1 MLQKTIGL
9 LDDGKYAREEMIHE
23 LIMPM
28 QKDSSEVFLDSCN
41 LWLIDERLAFHNYLA
56 SDKTINAM
64 PISDSASGKEP
75 DLLSLKVFDNPILV
89 NDQTNFPLASITVVE
104 LKRPM
109 RNDMK
114 EGEDKDPI
122 EQALGYVERIREGQV
137 KTKDGFLMPRND
149 NIPAY
154 CYIVCDLTPTMI
166 KRCKN
171 FSLTM
176 TADGMG
182 YFGYNPNYKSYIE
195 VISFNQLV
203 RAAKERNKAFF
214 DKLGLSSN

>member
-1 MLQKTIGL
+1 
-9 LDDGKYAREEMIHE
+9 
-23 LIMPM
+23 MPM
-28 QKDSSEVFLDSCN
+28 RKDSSEVLLDSCN

-64 PISDSASGKEP
+64 PISDNCSTKEP
-75 DLLSLKVFDNPILV
+75 DLLSLKIFDNPILV
-89 NDQTNFPLASITVVE
+89 NDQTTFPLASITVVE
-104 LKRPM
+104 MKRPM

-122 EQALGYVERIREGQV
+122 EQALGYVERIRDGQV
-137 KTKDGFLMPRND
+137 TTKEGLLIPRND

-154 CYIVCDLTPTMI
+154 CYVICDLTPSMI

-182 YFGYNPNYKSYIE
+182 FFGYNPNYKSYIE

-203 RAAKERNKAFF
+203 RSAKERNKAFF